1 MSGVEP
7 LSRLAPIEPSCVLVE
22 RGVLM
27 AKLAE
32 KGFEPLIDAKEAS
45 VITGLHY
52 SATRGDGRTHRPKEG
67 KEMQKLN
74 FTL

>member
-1 MSGVEP
+1 
-7 LSRLAPIEPSCVLVE
+7 
-22 RGVLM
+22 M

-52 SATRGDGRTHRPKEG
+52 SAARGDGRTHRPKEG
-67 KEMQKLN
+67 KEMQK
-74 FTL
+74 T

>member
-1 MSGVEP
+1 
-7 LSRLAPIEPSCVLVE
+7 
-22 RGVLM
+22 M

-32 KGFEPLIDAKEAS
+32 KGFEPLTDAKEAS

>member
-1 MSGVEP
+1 
-7 LSRLAPIEPSCVLVE
+7 
-22 RGVLM
+22 M

-52 SATRGDGRTHRPKEG
+52 SATKGDGRTHRPKEG
-67 KEMQKLN
+67 KEMQK
-74 FTL
+74 TLYSLSVEGVSDFLKPSSLAFK